1 MDWRA
6 YLATLVDLLER
17 LPAPKWLGSA
27 AIFIAAGLLIALGM
41 VAAGNWNLRRRIL
54 AQDGDETH
62 AHAGYGEPP
71 AISLEGGGRA
81 LVDRV
86 LPSRP
91 RHFLLLVAL
100 IAVGVWALG
109 LALATNVSAF
119 LADRDWQMQP
129 LYLATHLITLRLF
142 STVFT
147 RNFLAG
153 VRHLDLP
160 MAEARHG
167 MRLVVGPVGALI
179 AVAVA
184 TPLCVYD
191 YWFPYRERLNAAGPG
206 LATDQLL
213 LAVWCVEW
221 FLTAFIWVLLVGFLF
236 LTRSA
241 LTWHRFRQPIE
252 VVLHERQYRP
262 FLHMSAQG
270 ATIILGFFIVNAVY
284 VWYTGGEISDYVGA
298 AVTLGLL
305 VIGFLPPLARLRAR
319 VSRAVHEE
327 MANLRRQVTDT
338 LKEHQPGAAA
348 GGAATLGT
356 VGERID
362 EVLVM
367 LRISYLERLYRGLGQ
382 PEALNIFVKISV
394 PVVTIL
400 WYGYKYLKGL
410 P

>member
-1 MDWRA
+1 M
-6 YLATLVDLLER
+6 AT
-17 LPAPKWLGSA
+17 S
-27 AIFIAAGLLIALGM
+27 
-41 VAAGNWNLRRRIL
+41 
-54 AQDGDETH
+54 
-62 AHAGYGEPP
+62 
-71 AISLEGGGRA
+71 
-81 LVDRV
+81 
-86 LPSRP
+86 
-91 RHFLLLVAL
+91 
-100 IAVGVWALG
+100 
-109 LALATNVSAF
+109 VSAF
-119 LADRDWQMQP
+119 LADRDWQIQP

-153 VRHLDLP
+153 VRHLELP

-167 MRLVVGPVGALI
+167 MRLIVGPVGALI
-179 AVAVA
+179 ALGLA
-184 TPLCVYD
+184 TPLCIYD
-191 YWFPYRERLNAAGPG
+191 YWFPYQERLKAAGPG

-213 LAVWCVEW
+213 LAIWCVEW

-241 LTWHRFRQPIE
+241 LTWHRFRSPIE

-270 ATIILGFFIVNAVY
+270 ATIMLGFFIVNAVY

-298 AVTLGLL
+298 VVTLLLL
-305 VIGFLPPLARLRAR
+305 VIGFLPPLARLRSG

-327 MANLRRQVTDT
+327 MANLRRRVTDT
-338 LKEHQPGAAA
+338 LKEQPGAPA
-348 GGAATLGT
+348 GAAATLGT
-356 VGERID
+356 VEERID

-382 PEALNIFVKISV
+382 SEALNILVKISV
-394 PVVTIL
+394 PIVTIL
-400 WYGYKYLKGL
+400 WYGYKYYKGM